1 VTNDAFFES
10 WKGLSDADLAT
21 VLAQHVGALL
31 VQHRQQLIDRG
42 NVSVWQ
48 LKDSGDLLAHHFL
61 MDAFRAVRP
70 NDAVLSE
77 EGHDDRKRV
86 HADRVWIVDPLDGT
100 NEYGEGR
107 ADWAVHIALWEK
119 TALTAGAVSL
129 PSIDTVFSTNPAPE
143 LPPKEGLKPRLVTSR
158 NRAPYAAILVA
169 ENMDCDAFRLGSAG
183 AKAMSIIMGEADI
196 YVHDGGMHQWDTA
209 APAAVAQAA
218 GLHVSRID
226 GSPLEYNDAD
236 TWLPDFIVCRPEY
249 ADEVLHSIWG
259 RDPRL
264 D

>member
-1 VTNDAFFES
+1 
-10 WKGLSDADLAT
+10 
-21 VLAQHVGALL
+21 
-31 VQHRQQLIDRG
+31 
-42 NVSVWQ
+42 
-48 LKDSGDLLAHHFL
+48 
-61 MDAFRAVRP
+61 
-70 NDAVLSE
+70 
-77 EGHDDRKRV
+77 
-86 HADRVWIVDPLDGT
+86 
-100 NEYGEGR
+100 
-107 ADWAVHIALWEK
+107 
-119 TALTAGAVSL
+119 VSL
-129 PSIDTVFSTNPAPE
+129 PSIDTVFSTDPAPV

-158 NRAPYAAILVA
+158 NRAPYAAILVV

-226 GSPLEYNDAD
+226 GSPIEYNEAD

-249 ADEVLHSIWG
+249 TDEVLHSIWG